1 MYHPEDYC
9 LRMVLKMCYYISEL
23 RFREILNM
31 NADFY
36 IDDDGKI
43 WFLYAKDILVQTKKV
58 KIKDKEVT

>member
-1 MYHPEDYC
+1 
-9 LRMVLKMCYYISEL
+9 MVLKMCYYISEL

>member
-1 MYHPEDYC
+1 
-9 LRMVLKMCYYISEL
+9 MVLKMCYYISEL
-23 RFREILNM
+23 RFREILCM